1 MSEPRSGEVT
11 AVFRFMQNRY
21 LRLSLITI
29 AFLFAL
35 QIINSKAVLAHKG
48 HAGPTKILMQESDAL
63 KTMLPEGGK
72 IVKRKEALKKEK
84 YNEALKRWGYSP
96 DEGIYTY
103 FISKDTEGN
112 ISGTLFIQS
121 VEYKHGNIEIA
132 VGYNKTGQITDIK
145 VLSCSEKYLKEVTE
159 NIQSGG
165 FIEGFVH
172 LKTDDV
178 ISKGKTYEKE
188 DRESLKYIIA
198 QKIEGTAILLK
209 LFQEK

>member
-1 MSEPRSGEVT
+1 MHKRSLKILFLMTV
-11 AVFRFMQNRY
+11 
-21 LRLSLITI
+21 
-29 AFLFAL
+29 FLFAGYL
-35 QIINSKAVLAHKG
+35 LNSKAAFAHKG
-48 HAGPTKILMQESDAL
+48 HAGPIRTLMQESDAL

-103 FISKDTEGN
+103 FISKDKEGN

-159 NIQSGG
+159 DIQSGG

-172 LKTDDV
+172 LKTDEV

-188 DRESLKYIIA
+188 NRESLKYILA
-198 QKIEGTAILLK
+198 KEIEGTAILLK

>member
-1 MSEPRSGEVT
+1 MHKRFLKILFLMT
-11 AVFRFMQNRY
+11 VFLCAGY
-21 LRLSLITI
+21 LL
-29 AFLFAL
+29 
-35 QIINSKAVLAHKG
+35 NSKAAFAHKG
-48 HAGPTKILMQESDAL
+48 HAGPTRTLMQESDAL

-103 FISKDTEGN
+103 FISKDKEGN
-112 ISGTLFIQS
+112 ISGALFIQS

-188 DRESLKYIIA
+188 NRESLKYIIA